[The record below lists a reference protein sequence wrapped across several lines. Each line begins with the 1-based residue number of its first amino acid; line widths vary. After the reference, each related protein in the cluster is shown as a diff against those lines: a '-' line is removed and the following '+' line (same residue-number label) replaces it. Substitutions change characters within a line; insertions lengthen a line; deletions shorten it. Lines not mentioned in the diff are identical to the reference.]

1 MNQTIFASNEPRKSR
16 SLAMNLVDKL
26 TIDVRDGTLRPGEKL
41 PTEAEIMQGF
51 GVSRTVVREAIS
63 KLQASGLVETRHGI
77 GTFVLAQDISPV
89 FKVSPSQLGTLR
101 EVITLLEFRI
111 SIETEA
117 AALAALRRDD
127 RNLEQMKKA
136 MNEFALAINEGRD
149 AALHV
154 HCAAPHQNAIR
165 ERRLERRAGPGVGV
179 THGHDIGVPGEAE
192 VGARRPS
199 PGVEVFDLAE
209 LHPAADEAQTFQG
222 LLDDIHRAEVGRRH
236 RRTADQVAG
245 KVENVDHG
253 QSRSRSLIEVLE
265 RVWASTVLTITA
277 QERLGPPCGSGR
289 LPGTTTL

>member
-26 TIDVRDGTLRPGEKL
+26 TVDVRDGTLRPGEKL

-117 AALAALRRDD
+117 AALAALRRDE
-127 RNLEQMKKA
+127 RNLEQMQKA
-136 MNEFALAINEGRD
+136 MNEFSLAINEGRD
-149 AALHV
+149 AV
-154 HCAAPHQNAIR
+154 HADFSFHQEIAQATQNKHFKDLMHSLGTGAIPRGRLENAIPVEPTRLAYLRRVHQEHESIYNAIYSQDVDSARAAMRTHLSNSR
-165 ERRLERRAGPGVGV
+165 ERLKKGDS
-179 THGHDIGVPGEAE
+179 TAE
-192 VGARRPS
+192 
-199 PGVEVFDLAE
+199 
-209 LHPAADEAQTFQG
+209 
-222 LLDDIHRAEVGRRH
+222 
-236 RRTADQVAG
+236 
-245 KVENVDHG
+245 
-253 QSRSRSLIEVLE
+253 
-265 RVWASTVLTITA
+265 
-277 QERLGPPCGSGR
+277 
-289 LPGTTTL
+289 